1 MGHRYP
7 IRAVATVNDL
17 VRFLFRFVAVMMNE
31 IAVGLHDVLLD
42 VSSRLSA
49 AACDR
54 KSPMHTPVIGTADG
68 DLRIM
73 VLRACDPHLAALRL
87 HTDAR
92 SPKVALIE
100 QRPEIAMLAYDPAAK
115 VQIRA
120 RGQGRI
126 EREGPVADAA
136 WTAAT
141 AFARRCYLTS
151 AGPGSEADQPLSGL
165 PPELE
170 GIRPTEEQLLAARA
184 NFAVLLITLTDLD
197 WLYLAHNGHR
207 RAKFSRGDAGQPWQ
221 GTWVVP

>member
-17 VRFLFRFVAVMMNE
+17 VSFLFRFVSNMLNE
-31 IAVGLHDVLLD
+31 NSLGLHDVLLD
-42 VSSRLSA
+42 VSARLGA
-49 AACDR
+49 AARDR

-68 DLRIM
+68 DLRVM
-73 VLRACDPHLAALRL
+73 VLRACDPDLAALRL

-92 SPKVALIE
+92 SPKAALIAE
-100 QRPEIAMLAYDPAAK
+100 RPEMALLAYDPAAK

-120 RGQGRI
+120 RGLGRI
-126 EREGPVADAA
+126 EREGSVADAA
-136 WTAAT
+136 WVAAT
-141 AFARRCYLTS
+141 PFARRCYLTS
-151 AGPGSEADQPLSGL
+151 AGPGSAADGPLSGL

-170 GIRPTEEQLLAARA
+170 GVCPTEEQLLAARD
-184 NFAVLLITLTDLD
+184 NFAVLLITLTELD

>member
-1 MGHRYP
+1 MHGRYL

-17 VRFLFRFVAVMMNE
+17 VTLLFRFAHIMMNE
-31 IAVGLHDVLLD
+31 FVGGLHDVLHD
-42 VSSRLSA
+42 ISTRLGA
-49 AACDR
+49 AARDR

-68 DLRIM
+68 DLRVM
-73 VLRACDPHLAALRL
+73 VLRACDSDLAALRL

-92 SPKVALIE
+92 SPKAALVT
-100 QRPEIAMLAYDPAAK
+100 QRPEVALLAYDPAAK
-115 VQIRA
+115 IQIRA
-120 RGQGRI
+120 RGLGRI

-136 WTAAT
+136 WAAAT

-151 AGPGSEADQPLSGL
+151 AGPGSEADGPLSGL

-170 GIRPTEEQLLAARA
+170 GIRPTEEQLLPARE
-184 NFAVLLITLTDLD
+184 NFAVLLITLTELD

-207 RAKFSRGDAGQPWQ
+207 RAKFSRGDAGRPWQ